1 MNLSS
6 SNRPA
11 RSSAQIIFSMTGVTL
26 RVRDTWILADTN
38 WAVRTGEN
46 WAVIG
51 PNGAGKTSLM
61 RAITGR
67 VPVVAGK
74 MTRSHP
80 MAAPDAIGYVSF
92 EFEQRFVDLERARDE
107 ARCFS
112 NRTDDIRRGRDI
124 IFDIRPDMDR
134 RFQKI
139 EPAFDALNIQYLLDR
154 EVRQL
159 SSGELRRIFIARAL
173 LKTRIKSD
181 SDSGE
186 LLVLDEPFDGLD
198 ASHRRTLGAS
208 LDALMAQ
215 GLQIILVSHRVDEIP
230 EKITRIIALKDGRV
244 LGQGSREK
252 MLSHRY
258 LDSLYGSPTDRIQAV
273 SEKNAPI
280 HTSPHPIID
289 VRSATVRYGNM
300 IVFKDLS
307 WKVCPGEHW
316 AISGPNGS
324 GKTTLLR
331 LITGDHLQA
340 YANEIYIFGRQRGT
354 GESIWEIKK
363 YFGVVSAELQRNY
376 RKRIPALDVV
386 RSGFFDSIGLYQT
399 CTGTQRAIVDDWITR
414 FKLSGL
420 MHRRYDLLSFGER
433 KRVLIARAMVKSP
446 AVLIL
451 DEPCQGLDP
460 VNRRNVL
467 SLVDQIGHT
476 TDTQI
481 LFVTHR
487 PDEVP
492 TCTTH
497 WLTMPE
503 PSAGAA
509 RQPYALSRDPA
520 RN

>member
-1 MNLSS
+1 MSELLRSEQISKHFGMYPVLSDIS
-6 SNRPA
+6 
-11 RSSAQIIFSMTGVTL
+11 FSVYSGE
-26 RVRDTWILADTN
+26 IL
-38 WAVRTGEN
+38 GI
-46 WAVIG
+46 IG
-51 PNGAGKTSLM
+51 PNGAGKTTLM
-61 RAITGR
+61 ECMMGLLPVDKGNLYWKNKQISPLQSKRFMFYLPDGILPYAKQR
-67 VPVVAGK
+67 VELVLKFFRKIYGAEKGLLETLSNRLGLSAVFKKEVRTLSKGY
-74 MTRSHP
+74 RRRLLL
-80 MAAPDAIGYVSF
+80 AIG
-92 EFEQRFVDLERARDE
+92 
-107 ARCFS
+107 
-112 NRTDDIRRGRDI
+112 
-124 IFDIRPDMDR
+124 
-134 RFQKI
+134 
-139 EPAFDALNIQYLLDR
+139 LLSH
-154 EVRQL
+154 QP
-159 SSGELRRIFIARAL
+159 L
-173 LKTRIKSD
+173 LM
-181 SDSGE
+181 
-186 LLVLDEPFDGLD
+186 LDEPFDGLD

-215 GLQIILVSHRVDEIP
+215 NLQIILVSHRVDEIP
-230 EKITRIIALKDGRV
+230 EKITRIIALKDGRI
-244 LGQGSREK
+244 LGQGSRET
-252 MLSHRY
+252 MLSHRH
-258 LDSLYGSPTDRIQAV
+258 LASLYGSATDRIQAV
-273 SEKNAPI
+273 SKKNAPI

-289 VRSATVRYGNM
+289 VRSATVRYGNI

-307 WKVCPGEHW
+307 WKVCHGEHW

-331 LITGDHLQA
+331 LVTGDHLQA

-399 CTGTQRAIVDDWITR
+399 CTDTQRAIVDDWITR
-414 FKLSGL
+414 FKLSEL

-433 KRVLIARAMVKSP
+433 KMVLIARAMVKSP

-460 VNRRNVL
+460 ANRRNVL

-497 WLTMPE
+497 WLKMPG
-503 PSAGAA
+503 PSTGAA
-509 RQPYALSRDPA
+509 RQPAV
-520 RN
+520 

>member
-1 MNLSS
+1 MNSS
-6 SNRPA
+6 AKNRPHRA
-11 RSSAQIIFSMTGVTL
+11 PGQPVFSMSGVTL
-26 RVRDTWILADTN
+26 RVRDSWILADTD
-38 WAVRTGEN
+38 WTVRIGEN

-51 PNGAGKTSLM
+51 PNGAGKTTLM
-61 RAITGR
+61 RAITGQ
-67 VPVVAGK
+67 VPIVAGK
-74 MTRSHP
+74 MLRHHP
-80 MAAPDAIGYVSF
+80 MAAPDAVAYVSF
-92 EFEQRFVDLERARDE
+92 EFEQRFVDLERSRDE

-112 NRTDDIRRGRDI
+112 NRTGDIRRGRDI
-124 IFDIRPDMDR
+124 VFPVRPDNDR
-134 RFQKI
+134 PAGNI
-139 EPAFDALNIQYLLDR
+139 EPVIDALNIRHLLDR
-154 EVRQL
+154 EIRQL

-173 LKTRIKSD
+173 LKPGSANEK
-181 SDSGE
+181 

-215 GLQIILVSHRVDEIP
+215 NLQIILVSHRVDEIP
-230 EKITRIIALKDGRV
+230 EKITRIIALKDGRI
-244 LGQGSREK
+244 LGQGSRET
-252 MLSHRY
+252 MLSHRH
-258 LDSLYGSPTDRIQAV
+258 LASLYGSATDRIQAV
-273 SEKNAPI
+273 SKKNAPI

-289 VRSATVRYGNM
+289 VRSATVRYGNI

-307 WKVCPGEHW
+307 WKVCHGEHW

-331 LITGDHLQA
+331 LVTGDHLQA

-363 YFGVVSAELQRNY
+363 YFGLVSAELQRNY

-399 CTGTQRAIVDDWITR
+399 CTDTQRAIVDDWITR
-414 FKLSGL
+414 FKLSEL

-433 KRVLIARAMVKSP
+433 KMVLIARAMVKSP

-460 VNRRNVL
+460 ANRRNVL

-497 WLTMPE
+497 WLKMPG
-503 PSAGAA
+503 PSTGAA
-509 RQPYALSRDPA
+509 RQPAV
-520 RN
+520 